1 MAKAKWNPFKRKLP
15 EERDLERL
23 HVAKRTREAAREELL
38 DSRRGL
44 KVEIDRVQ
52 KRLQNKFEE
61 YKQAP
66 KTTKKIVE
74 RELRQIKRTLEGLLA
89 KDGVIEKG
97 IQREDA
103 TVEQLDRNIS
113 MIEQALVT
121 TEAGVDHDEIAVIG
135 EEYRDTLLAE
145 DEAVAS
151 MKVEYGV
158 EAEEELGSIEE
169 ELAEFLDVTPE
180 KAESEK
186 ARTAEAEEEAPSDIE
201 RQTKRLLDELE
212 EG

>member
-15 EERDLERL
+15 EEKDLERL

-44 KVEIDRVQ
+44 KTEIDRVQ

-74 RELRQIKRTLEGLLA
+74 RELRQIKRSLEGLLA

-103 TVEQLDRNIS
+103 TIEQIDRNIA

-121 TEAGVDHDEIAVIG
+121 TEAGVDHDEIAVIA

-151 MKVEYGV
+151 MKVDYGV
-158 EAEEELGSIEE
+158 AEEEEPGNIED
-169 ELAEFLDVTPE
+169 ELAEFLDTAPP
-180 KAESEK
+180 KTESEK
-186 ARTAEAEEEAPSDIE
+186 ARAPEAEEAPADIE
-201 RQTKRLLDELE
+201 RETKRLLDELE